1 MEKELIEYGFSMNR
15 RRFFTGLGMG
25 IGSMA
30 LGSLLMPDLFS
41 SSGATESGLAPGIPH
56 FAPKAKRV
64 IYLFQN
70 GAPAQQELFDYKPLL
85 REMTGKEIPAS
96 VRGMQRLTGMTAYQ
110 SSLPLV
116 GSFVDFKQYGPSG
129 AWISDLMPYTA
140 KIADDLCFIQSM
152 YTEAINHDP
161 ALTFLQSGAQQ
172 GNRPSMGAWLS
183 YGLGSENKNLPA
195 FTVLLSRG
203 IGNGQGVYSKLWT
216 NGFLDSVHQGVQ
228 FSKGEDPVLYL
239 KDADGLNRGERREM
253 LDKLAELNDLSYQ
266 EFGDPEIASRIKQYE
281 MAYRMQ
287 TAVPDVM
294 DLSKEPDSTV
304 KLYGP
309 DCLVPGTFAANCLL
323 ARKLSESGVRFV
335 QLYHQGWDQHGNLP
349 FEITKQAKDVDQ
361 ASAALVTDLK
371 QRGLLDETLV
381 IWGGE
386 FGRTSYTQGKLSID
400 NYGRD
405 HHPRCFSIWMAGG
418 GVKPGIVHGETDEF
432 GYNIAKDPVHVHD
445 FHATVLHLLGLNHEQ
460 LIFKHQGRR
469 YRLTDVSGK
478 VVNNIII

>member
-1 MEKELIEYGFSMNR
+1 MEKELIEHGFSMNR
-15 RRFFTGLGMG
+15 RRFFTGVGMG

-30 LGSLLMPDLFS
+30 LGSLLMPDLL
-41 SSGATESGLAPGIPH
+41 SGSGTTETGLAPGIPH

-116 GSFVDFKQYGPSG
+116 GSFVDFKQYGPSR

-140 KIADDLCFIQSM
+140 KIADELCFIQSM

-239 KDADGLNRGERREM
+239 KDAEGLSRGERRDM

-294 DLSKEPDSTV
+294 DLSKEPDSIV
-304 KLYGP
+304 NLYGP

-349 FEITKQAKDVDQ
+349 FEIAKQAKDVDQ

-386 FGRTSYTQGKLSID
+386 FGRTSYTQGKLSMD

-478 VVNNIII
+478 VVNNILV

>member
-1 MEKELIEYGFSMNR
+1 MEKEILEHGFTFNR
-15 RRFFTGLGMG
+15 RRFLSTMSLGV
-25 IGSMA
+25 GSLA

-41 SSGATESGLAPGIPH
+41 SSEEEAIAAGIPH

-70 GAPAQQELFDYKPLL
+70 GAPSQQELFDYKPKL
-85 REMTGKEIPAS
+85 REMNGKEIPPS
-96 VRGMQRLTGMTAYQ
+96 VRGNQRLTGMTADQ
-110 SSLPLV
+110 KKFPLV
-116 GSFVDFKQYGPSG
+116 GSFVDFKQYGNSR
-129 AWISDLMPYTA
+129 AWISNLLPYTSR
-140 KIADDLCFIQSM
+140 IVDDICIVKTL

-161 ALTFLQSGAQQ
+161 ALTFIQTGAQQ
-172 GNRPSMGAWLS
+172 GNRPSMGSWLS

-203 IGNGQGVYSKLWT
+203 IGNGQGVYSKLWS

-239 KDADGLNRGERREM
+239 RDPDGMDRKARREM
-253 LDKLAELNDLSYQ
+253 LDNISELNEMSYKKM
-266 EFGDPEIASRIKQYE
+266 GDPEITTKIKQYE

-287 TAVPDVM
+287 MAVPEVM
-294 DLSKEPDSTV
+294 DLSKESDGIV

-371 QRGLLDETLV
+371 NRGLLDETLV

-386 FGRTSYTQGKLSID
+386 FGRTSYTQGELTKD

-405 HHPRCFSIWMAGG
+405 HHPRCFSVWMAGG
-418 GVKPGIVHGETDEF
+418 GIKPGIVYGETDEF
-432 GYNIAKDPVHVHD
+432 GYNIASNPVHVHD
-445 FHATVLHLLGLNHEQ
+445 FQATILNQMGLNHEK
-460 LIFKHQGRR
+460 LTFRYQGRR
-469 YRLTDVSGK
+469 FRLTDVSGK
-478 VVNNIII
+478 VVNDIIS